1 MLKISGSSAL
11 SDFRIN
17 KLLAELQLIEPAIK
31 AVSARFI
38 HFADVEND
46 FDSSQA
52 EILKQLLAYGSRQ
65 TDAGILGTRLL
76 VVPRSGTISPWSSK
90 ATEIAQRCGLSGL
103 KRIERGIEYTLDV
116 DRPLPAA
123 VETLLHDRMTQTVL
137 DGATDPDLFVQHQ
150 PKPLQSVSIIEQGRE
165 ALVSANTELGLA
177 LSDDEIDY
185 LTDSFQKLGRNPS
198 DVELMMF
205 AQANSEHCRHKI
217 FNADWTIDGVAQA
230 ISLFKMIRNTAEKSP
245 ADILSA
251 YSDNASVMTGSTERV
266 FIRNAKTGEYAYVE
280 EDAHLLMK
288 VETHNHPTAIS
299 PYPGAATGSGGEI
312 RDEGATGR
320 GSSPKAGLTGFS
332 VSHLKIP
339 GFPQPWEADNGKPER
354 IASALTI
361 MLEGPLG
368 GAAFNN
374 EFGRPNLA
382 GYFRSFEQ
390 SVPGKA
396 NEFRGYHKPIMIAGG
411 LGNIRPMLVKKQPIP
426 AGSLI
431 IILGG
436 PAMLIGLGGGAASSQ
451 ASGAGSEALD
461 FASVQ
466 RENPE
471 MERRCQEVIN
481 HCNSMGS
488 DTPIV
493 SIHDIGAGGLS
504 NAVPE
509 IIHDCER
516 GGRFE
521 LRKVHNAD
529 IGMSPMQIW
538 CNEAQERY
546 VVAIKPE
553 ALELFTAFCEREH
566 CLFAVI
572 GEATEEEHLVLN
584 DELLNDKPVDI
595 PMSVLF
601 GKPPKM
607 HRNVKHV
614 KANTKALD
622 LSGVTLSEAVKRVL
636 SFPAVADKSFL
647 IHIGDRSVTG
657 LVARD
662 QMVGPWQVPVADV
675 AVTAVGFHA
684 MTGEAMAM
692 GERSPIAVINAPASG
707 RMAIGEAITN
717 IAAANIDSLK
727 KIKLSANWMAA
738 AGYPGEDAALFDT
751 VKAVGMELCPA
762 LGIAI
767 PVGKDSLSMKTVWQD
782 DKGIATA
789 AVSEN
794 FTPEETVARAE
805 DEVMAATVSDSFS
818 AMEAESA
825 EQLGDTTEGLR
836 VDDTKE
842 QADESMTAIAAFSAA
857 VETDSTDTASRTEA
871 FEHSSDAAEALNPD
885 NTLEQVG
892 NDTITA
898 TLPDD
903 LALCSVAV
911 AVEFTDTLPPTEAVE
926 PSGDAPDALKVDDAP
941 ERIYNAIAAAAV
953 FPLSREIRSA
963 DTELAMETAEHDAD
977 QSSDAPEVSAVTDD
991 TTEQSH
997 NGMVA
1002 DTLATLAPAQ
1012 EDEAEEASLSAEHD
1026 ADQSSDAQEVSA
1038 VTDDAAEQSH
1048 NGMVA
1053 DTLAALAPAQED
1065 EAEDTAL
1072 PAEHDADQ
1080 SSDAQEVSAV
1090 TDDVAEQSHNGMA
1103 AMVAD
1108 TLAACAPALET
1119 EAEDTALPAERDV
1132 DQSGDA
1138 PEAPDDVA
1146 ELNHNGTT
1154 ALVAD
1159 TIAACAPALEDETED
1174 TALPVERE
1182 VDQSVDAP
1190 EVLDAPDDTAEPT
1203 SESMTALV
1211 ADTLAAFTP
1220 VLETESPDTALRSEA
1235 MAQDTA
1241 SEAPKIDTLS
1251 AATPSEKTM
1260 TAPLSL
1266 VITAFAPV
1274 ADISLTLTPQLRRVP
1289 DEDSA
1294 LILIDLGAGKN
1305 RLGGSVLAQVYNQL
1319 GDDCPDLDQAEL
1331 LKAFF
1336 DAIQTLNGLGKL
1348 LSYHDRSDG
1357 GLLATVAE
1365 MMFASRLG
1373 VALTID
1379 SLGDDVLAALF
1390 NEELGA
1396 VLQVRQSDC
1405 KEVVALLRQSGLID
1419 CTYII
1424 GKVIDDCSDEAAAD
1438 AKQLSIRHSGE
1449 LVYSATRSE
1458 LQSIWSEL
1466 SYKMQALRDNPD
1478 CALQQFERIADDKD
1492 PGLNVELTFDLND
1505 DVTAPF
1511 KAAPKPKVA
1520 ILREQGVNGH
1530 VEMAAAFDRAGF
1542 TSIDVHMSDIIHG
1555 RVSLAD
1561 FTGLVACGGFSYG
1574 DVLGAGGGWAKSILF
1589 NPRCRD
1595 EFAAFFQRPDTFGLG
1610 VCNGCQM
1617 MSGLKDIIPG
1627 AEHWPRFMRNT
1638 SEQFEARVAL
1648 VEVQKSPSILFAG
1661 MEGSRMPV
1669 AIAHGEGRAEF
1680 AVDPA
1685 LALEAGAVALC
1696 YVDNYGELT
1705 TEFPA
1710 NPNGSPFGITGL
1722 TTTDGRF
1729 TIMMPHPE
1737 RCFRTLQNS
1746 WYPDEWEEYGAWMR
1760 LFRNARVW
1768 VG

>member
-1 MLKISGSSAL
+1 MLKISGTSAL
-11 SDFRIN
+11 SVFRIN
-17 KLLAELQLIEPAIK
+17 KLLAELQAIEPAIK
-31 AVSARFI
+31 AVSARFM
-38 HFADVEND
+38 HFVDIEND
-46 FDSSQA
+46 LDDRQA
-52 EILKQLLAYGSRQ
+52 GILKQLLAYGSTQ
-65 TDAGILGTRLL
+65 AGVDVPGARLL
-76 VVPRSGTISPWSSK
+76 VVPRPGTISPWSSK
-90 ATEIAQRCGLSGL
+90 ATEIAQRCGLSEV
-103 KRIERGIEYTLDV
+103 KRIERGIEYALDV
-116 DRPLPAA
+116 DGPLAA
-123 VETLLHDRMTQTVL
+123 SVKGLLHDRMTQTVL
-137 DGATDPDLFVQHQ
+137 DGSTDPELFVPHE
-150 PKPLQSVSIIEQGRE
+150 PKPLQRVAITEQGRD

-185 LTDSFQKLGRNPS
+185 LTDSFQTLGRNPT

-217 FNADWTIDGVAQA
+217 FNADWTIDGVEQAQ
-230 ISLFKMIRNTAEKSP
+230 SLFKMIRNTAEKSP
-245 ADILSA
+245 EGILSA
-251 YSDNASVMTGSTERV
+251 YSDNASVALGSTTQV
-266 FIRNAKTGEYAYVE
+266 FLRNPQTGEYSYVE

-390 SVPGKA
+390 SVPGKD

-411 LGNIRPMLVKKQPIP
+411 MGNIRPMLVDKHPIP

-436 PAMLIGLGGGAASSQ
+436 PAMLIGLGGSAASSQ
-451 ASGAGSEALD
+451 ASGEGSEDLD

-481 HCNSMGS
+481 HCNAMGN

-509 IIHDCER
+509 IIHDCDR

-521 LRKVHNAD
+521 LRNVQCAD
-529 IGMSPMQIW
+529 KGMSPMQIW

-553 ALELFTAFCEREH
+553 SLELFTAFCEREH

-572 GEATEEEHLVLN
+572 GEATEEEHLTLG
-584 DELLNDKPVDI
+584 DELLGDKPVDI

-601 GKPPKM
+601 GKSPKL
-607 HRNVKHV
+607 HRNVEHV
-614 KANTKALD
+614 KPNTKALD
-622 LSGVTLSEAVKRVL
+622 FTGITLDEAVKRVL

-675 AVTAVGFHA
+675 AVTATGFYA
-684 MTGEAMAM
+684 VTGEAMAM
-692 GERSPIAVINAPASG
+692 GERSPIAVIDAPASG

-717 IAAANIDSLK
+717 IAAASIDSLK

-738 AGYPGEDAALFDT
+738 AGYQGEDAALFDT

-767 PVGKDSLSMKTVWQD
+767 PVGKDSLSMKTVWKD
-782 DKGIATA
+782 D
-789 AVSEN
+789 
-794 FTPEETVARAE
+794 
-805 DEVMAATVSDSFS
+805 
-818 AMEAESA
+818 SA
-825 EQLGDTTEGLR
+825 E
-836 VDDTKE
+836 KI
-842 QADESMTAIAAFSAA
+842 MTS
-857 VETDSTDTASRTEA
+857 
-871 FEHSSDAAEALNPD
+871 
-885 NTLEQVG
+885 
-892 NDTITA
+892 
-898 TLPDD
+898 
-903 LALCSVAV
+903 
-911 AVEFTDTLPPTEAVE
+911 
-926 PSGDAPDALKVDDAP
+926 
-941 ERIYNAIAAAAV
+941 
-953 FPLSREIRSA
+953 
-963 DTELAMETAEHDAD
+963 
-977 QSSDAPEVSAVTDD
+977 
-991 TTEQSH
+991 
-997 NGMVA
+997 
-1002 DTLATLAPAQ
+1002 
-1012 EDEAEEASLSAEHD
+1012 
-1026 ADQSSDAQEVSA
+1026 
-1038 VTDDAAEQSH
+1038 
-1048 NGMVA
+1048 
-1053 DTLAALAPAQED
+1053 
-1065 EAEDTAL
+1065 
-1072 PAEHDADQ
+1072 
-1080 SSDAQEVSAV
+1080 
-1090 TDDVAEQSHNGMA
+1090 
-1103 AMVAD
+1103 
-1108 TLAACAPALET
+1108 
-1119 EAEDTALPAERDV
+1119 
-1132 DQSGDA
+1132 
-1138 PEAPDDVA
+1138 
-1146 ELNHNGTT
+1146 
-1154 ALVAD
+1154 
-1159 TIAACAPALEDETED
+1159 
-1174 TALPVERE
+1174 
-1182 VDQSVDAP
+1182 
-1190 EVLDAPDDTAEPT
+1190 
-1203 SESMTALV
+1203 
-1211 ADTLAAFTP
+1211 
-1220 VLETESPDTALRSEA
+1220 
-1235 MAQDTA
+1235 
-1241 SEAPKIDTLS
+1241 
-1251 AATPSEKTM
+1251 
-1260 TAPLSL
+1260 PLSL

-1274 ADISLTLTPQLRRVP
+1274 ADISLTLTPQLRRVA

-1319 GDDCPDLDQAEL
+1319 GDDCPDLDEAGL

-1336 DAIQTLNGLGKL
+1336 DAIQTLNSQDKL

-1373 VALTID
+1373 VTLTLD

-1405 KEVVALLRQSGLID
+1405 KDVVELLKQSGLID
-1419 CTYII
+1419 CIYVI
-1424 GKVIDDCSDEAAAD
+1424 GKVMEEQ
-1438 AKQLSIRHSGE
+1438 QLTVRHSGE
-1449 LVYSATRSE
+1449 VVYSAGRAE
-1458 LQSIWSEL
+1458 LQGSWSEL
-1466 SYKMQALRDNPD
+1466 SYQMQALRDNPE
-1478 CALQQFERIADDKD
+1478 CAQQQFERIADDQD
-1492 PGLNVELTFDLND
+1492 PGLNVALTFDVND
-1505 DVTAPF
+1505 DVTALF
-1511 KAAPKPKVA
+1511 KNAIRPKVA

-1542 TSIDVHMSDIIHG
+1542 TSIDVHMSDIVHG

-1589 NPRCRD
+1589 NSRCRD

-1685 LALEAGAVALC
+1685 VALEAGAVALC

-1737 RCFRTLQNS
+1737 RCFRTVQNS
-1746 WYPDEWEEYGAWMR
+1746 WHPDDWNEYGAWMR
-1760 LFRNARVW
+1760 LFKNARVW